1 MVGLSVFAN
10 QFVLL
15 VKNLQDTM
23 DTSEKYR
30 GILCVFFLKAI
41 LLGLFAVQS
50 FTPGSH
56 VFLT

>member
-1 MVGLSVFAN
+1 MVGLSVFEN

-41 LLGLFAVQS
+41 LLGLFVVQS